1 MTVNQK
7 TIHRCLAGKALIY
20 VGSVGFACCSWEGR
34 PPCRP
39 VPMRESLTGLSALG
53 DSLMFM
59 WFLKCPWS
67 TRRSTLPNR
76 IVSPWSMTKNQIIKD
91 SHTGAQLTQYNRLT
105 YENTSCLCKN
115 PSAMLKRRYANR
127 PDHTQSPYLR
137 KRRPATAV
145 LVTRRGPVF
154 ADGFATLRP
163 GRKRIT
169 ASKASGKSDLA
180 SK

>member
-1 MTVNQK
+1 MWFSKCPWSTRRSTLPNRIVSPQSMTVNQK

-53 DSLMFM
+53 DSWMFM

-76 IVSPWSMTKNQIIKD
+76 IVSARSMTVNQINKD
-91 SHTGAQLTQYNRLT
+91 PHTGAQLTQFNRLLLHQQT
-105 YENTSCLCKN
+105 DLQSSRHCVR
-115 PSAMLKRRYANR
+115 SAVHSHH
-127 PDHTQSPYLR
+127 P
-137 KRRPATAV
+137 
-145 LVTRRGPVF
+145 
-154 ADGFATLRP
+154 
-163 GRKRIT
+163 
-169 ASKASGKSDLA
+169 
-180 SK
+180 